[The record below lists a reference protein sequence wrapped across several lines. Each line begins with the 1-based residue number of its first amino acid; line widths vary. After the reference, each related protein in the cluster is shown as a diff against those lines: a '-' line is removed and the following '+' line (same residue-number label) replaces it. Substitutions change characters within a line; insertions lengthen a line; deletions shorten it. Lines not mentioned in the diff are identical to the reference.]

1 MGSVIRA
8 IIVYIFLIVLFRIVG
23 RRSLL
28 QTTTFDLILLII
40 VSEATQNALLANDN
54 SLTNSFLV
62 IITLVGID
70 ILFSLWKQ
78 RSAEVEKLLDGV
90 PAILVEEG
98 QPLRDRMKHAR
109 IDDDEIMMA
118 ARELQGLERIEQ
130 IKYAVLERSGRISII
145 PK

>member
-1 MGSVIRA
+1 
-8 IIVYIFLIVLFRIVG
+8 
-23 RRSLL
+23 
-28 QTTTFDLILLII
+28 LLII
-40 VSEATQNALLANDN
+40 VSEATQNAILGADN
-54 SLTNSFLV
+54 SLTNSLLV
-62 IITLVGID
+62 ITTLVGID

-90 PAILVEEG
+90 PVILVEEG
-98 QPLRDRMKHAR
+98 EALRDRMKNAR
-109 IDDDEIMMA
+109 VDDNEIMMA

>member
-8 IIVYIFLIVLFRIVG
+8 IIVYLFLILLFRIVG

-40 VSEATQNALLANDN
+40 VSEATQNALLADDN

-62 IITLVGID
+62 ITTLIGID

-78 RSAEVEKLLDGV
+78 RSVEVEKLLDGV
-90 PAILVEEG
+90 PVILVEEG
-98 QPLRDRMKHAR
+98 ELLHDRMKNAR
-109 IDDDEIMMA
+109 VDDDEIMMA

>member
-8 IIVYIFLIVLFRIVG
+8 IIVYLFLIVLFRIVG

-40 VSEATQNALLANDN
+40 VSEATQNALLADDN

-78 RSAEVEKLLDGV
+78 RSTEVEKLLDGV

-98 QPLRDRMKHAR
+98 NPLRDRMKNAR
-109 IDDDEIMMA
+109 VDEDEIMMA

>member
-8 IIVYIFLIVLFRIVG
+8 IIVYVFLILLFRIVG

-40 VSEATQNALLANDN
+40 VSEATQNALLGDDN

-70 ILFSLWKQ
+70 VFFSLWKQ
-78 RSAEVEKLLDGV
+78 RSTEVEKLLDGV
-90 PAILVEEG
+90 PIILVEEG
-98 QPLRDRMKHAR
+98 KLLRDRMKNAR
-109 IDDDEIMMA
+109 VDDNDIMMA
-118 ARELQGLERIEQ
+118 ARELQGLEQIEQ
-130 IKYAVLERSGRISII
+130 IKHAVLERSGRISII

>member
-8 IIVYIFLIVLFRIVG
+8 IIVYMFLILLFRIVG

-40 VSEATQNALLANDN
+40 VSEATQNALLGDDN

-62 IITLVGID
+62 ITTLVGID
-70 ILFSLWKQ
+70 IFFSLWKQ
-78 RSAEVEKLLDGV
+78 RSTEVEKLLDGV
-90 PAILVEEG
+90 PVILVEEG
-98 QPLRDRMKHAR
+98 EPLRDRMKNAR
-109 IDDDEIMMA
+109 VDDDEIMMA
-118 ARELQGLERIEQ
+118 ARELQGLERLEQ